1 MNSPNYKSS
10 LSKKIAEFIVTN
22 RFVLAVLAI
31 IITCSF
37 ATGILRTNFDAS
49 LSALLTESDPY
60 LEELDLMQKAFPS
73 NGEIRFAFVANTG
86 STIFNRSTLNAIS
99 DLKEKFTVIPK
110 TRGITTILEFI
121 SPETQKRLFIK
132 SLDKYTASELS
143 DLGNAATTDRLL
155 TTNLLSQSGALTF
168 AIINVDTQSAS
179 NLERFEIADA
189 IISLQEELRIS
200 NPNVNLFANAEVL
213 LEQSSQQDMLDDLT
227 RLMPLVILLCVLV
240 ICFCFRSFTIGACIL
255 SHVGFT
261 IVSTVGAL
269 GYLNFAF
276 NNISV
281 IAPLVVVIISVANS
295 VHIISVFKQALNR
308 GLSEEEAVTF
318 SMACNLQPISLA
330 ALTTAIGFSSL
341 NMSSSPAIE
350 DFGQI
355 VSLGIVFAYALTLL
369 MLPALLTLIT
379 TQGPGRSKTNV
390 SFLQPQLEKV
400 INFTSQHDRNIFVS
414 CSFLALVTLLLL
426 PLNETDFNRLDFIAS
441 DSDIS
446 EYYDAVSENM
456 NRGLSLAY
464 GIDTKIREGAI
475 NPFFLKKVDAFTEW
489 VANQQNVESVISLA
503 EVLKTINRIV
513 SEDKKDTFR
522 IPEDIETNKNYLN
535 AYRTVEANYLP
546 LASFINDDNSIISFV
561 VNASSM
567 SNQEMIDLDSVITEN
582 FSKIFSSA
590 NLIHGSGVLLFARM
604 DELVTIE
611 LLQGYSIS
619 LLLITLCLIFG
630 FKSIYFGL
638 LSVIPNL
645 LPATMVFGFWAL
657 LVGQLDPFVMMLFSI
672 SIGLVV
678 DDTVHILSHYL
689 ESRREGRSKDV
700 AIAYSIKVAGPA
712 LTITTLVLALGTTVL
727 IFANTIYFQQS
738 AKLLVPIVILALILD
753 LLYLPSILK
762 RFDNRFRT
770 QEVMTS

>member
-1 MNSPNYKSS
+1 MNSTNYKLP
-10 LSKKIAEFIVTN
+10 LSKKIAEFIVKN
-22 RFVLAVLAI
+22 RFRLAVLAI
-31 IITCSF
+31 VITCSF
-37 ATGILRTNFDAS
+37 ATGILRTDFDAS

-86 STIFNRSTLNAIS
+86 STIFETSTLNAIS
-99 DLKEKFTVIPK
+99 DLKGKFTVIPK

-121 SPETQKRLFIK
+121 SPETQRRLFIK
-132 SLDKYTASELS
+132 PLDEYTDSELI

-155 TTNLLSQSGALTF
+155 TTNLLSQSGTLTF
-168 AIINVDTQSAS
+168 AIINVDTQNAS
-179 NLERFEIADA
+179 NSERFEIANA
-189 IISLQEELRIS
+189 IISLQEELRIL

-255 SHVGFT
+255 SHVGLT
-261 IVSTVGAL
+261 IVSTIGAL

-295 VHIISVFKQALNR
+295 VHIISVFKQALNKD
-308 GLSEEEAVTF
+308 LSKKEAITF

-341 NMSSSPAIE
+341 NMSSSPAIQ

-369 MLPALLTLIT
+369 TLPTLLTLIT
-379 TQGPGRSKTNV
+379 NQGRERSTINA

-400 INFTSQHDRNIFVS
+400 IDFTSQHDRNIFVS

-464 GIDTKIREGAI
+464 GVDTEIQEGAI
-475 NPFFLKKVDAFTEW
+475 NPLFLKKVDEFTEW
-489 VANQQNVESVISLA
+489 VAKQQNVESVISLA

-513 SEDKKDTFR
+513 NDDKKDTFR
-522 IPEDIETNKNYLN
+522 LPEDIETNRNYLN

-546 LASFINDDNSIISFV
+546 LSSFVNDDNSIISFV

-567 SNQEMIDLDSVITEN
+567 SNQEMIDLDNVITEK
-582 FSKIFSSA
+582 FSNIFSSA

-619 LLLITLCLIFG
+619 LLLITLCLVFG

-645 LPATMVFGFWAL
+645 LPATIVFGFWAL

-689 ESRREGRSKDV
+689 DSRREGRSKDT

-762 RFDNRFRT
+762 RFDNRFKA